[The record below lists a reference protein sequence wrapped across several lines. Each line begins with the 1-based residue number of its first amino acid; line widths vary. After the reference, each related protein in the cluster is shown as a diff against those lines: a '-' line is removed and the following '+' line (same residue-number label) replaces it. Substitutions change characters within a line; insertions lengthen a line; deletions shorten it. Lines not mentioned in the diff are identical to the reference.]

1 MRLKLSVIV
10 LFLSIL
16 SCKEERIIDSVE
28 LYSGINN
35 TVFTSKNQIAFLAN
49 IPKYNYMMATIFLS
63 KYGSLEKI
71 YPIDRSANVDVSLDY
86 ITLSCSNNY
95 IYLIYSEGHNRVVIE
110 RFFNNISTI
119 IQELKSRRTV
129 YGSIIQI
136 GDSPT
141 SSYIRSNNNYNSATH
156 KGYIYSYYS
165 LDKNLNILSSG
176 TISLGEFYPQGI
188 IMLDDKIFYY
198 IDDVKMLYR
207 SIDSKKEN
215 PIFQFPKD
223 IIEVKKSCNKIVV
236 LLEDSL
242 YIVSNNGV
250 VEKSLN
256 LIGDRHGFIAK
267 SLVSSGENIL
277 QVYLEGPETQIVRTF
292 TLTGVPINEYIVDR
306 RVVGDAITVDNS
318 EIIYSDGEYIYLNS
332 L

>member
-1 MRLKLSVIV
+1 
-10 LFLSIL
+10 
-16 SCKEERIIDSVE
+16 
-28 LYSGINN
+28 
-35 TVFTSKNQIAFLAN
+35 
-49 IPKYNYMMATIFLS
+49 
-63 KYGSLEKI
+63 
-71 YPIDRSANVDVSLDY
+71 
-86 ITLSCSNNY
+86 
-95 IYLIYSEGHNRVVIE
+95 
-110 RFFNNISTI
+110 
-119 IQELKSRRTV
+119 
-129 YGSIIQI
+129 
-136 GDSPT
+136 